1 MARIRTVLC
10 FGDSNTYG
18 AVPTLARVG
27 RHRFAP
33 DRRWPGIL
41 RKKLGAGWH
50 VIEEGHPSR
59 TTLRDDPI
67 EGSHKNGLRGLP
79 ISLES
84 HMPLDL
90 VILMLGTND
99 LKLRFAASP
108 SDIADSI
115 EVIAKVVQN
124 SDAGPGGTA
133 PTVMIIAPPPMKE
146 VDWLAEMF
154 VGGAAKSLEFGQ
166 RFAEVAKRCG
176 AAFLDGGAIVESSTV
191 DGIHLESESHRALG
205 NAVAQVVESL
215 FPESATGVR
224 PAAASKRLT
233 TSIGITSGQEPSAGS
248 SRSYGGLG
256 SKRKVQ
262 QTGVRSKKGGMTK

>member
-1 MARIRTVLC
+1 MGARTLLC

-41 RKKLGAGWH
+41 RKQLGAGWQ

-84 HMPLDL
+84 HMPVDL

-99 LKLRFAASP
+99 LKWRFAASP

-115 EVIAKVVQN
+115 EVIAKAVMA
-124 SDAGPGGTA
+124 SETGPGGTA
-133 PTVMIIAPPPMKE
+133 PAVMIIAPPPMQE

-154 VGGAAKSLEFGQ
+154 LGGAAKSM
-166 RFAEVAKRCG
+166 
-176 AAFLDGGAIVESSTV
+176 ESSW
-191 DGIHLESESHRALG
+191 IFR
-205 NAVAQVVESL
+205 
-215 FPESATGVR
+215 
-224 PAAASKRLT
+224 
-233 TSIGITSGQEPSAGS
+233 
-248 SRSYGGLG
+248 
-256 SKRKVQ
+256 
-262 QTGVRSKKGGMTK
+262 